1 MIIVV
6 TCTAIVVLIIKR
18 SARWRKVT
26 SKVKASAINKES
38 RTTSMLMAVAAVYIA
53 CYLPSCV
60 TLVINSIVPDFGSL
74 GGRYTRLFYLVS
86 ALQLLLFACN
96 SSVNFII
103 YMLMSRKFFKT
114 YCRFVG

>member
-1 MIIVV
+1 
-6 TCTAIVVLIIKR
+6 
-18 SARWRKVT
+18 
-26 SKVKASAINKES
+26 
-38 RTTSMLMAVAAVYIA
+38 MLMAVAAVYIA

-60 TLVINSIVPDFGSL
+60 TLVVNSIVPDFGSL
-74 GGRYTRLFYLVS
+74 GGRYTHLFYLVS

-114 YCRFVG
+114 YCRFVRYPLVESSRGPSLVEIIIQ